1 MSKEKNHVTETE
13 LTVLE
18 VLWDEGSATIR
29 TITDTLYPE
38 GGASHYATVQ
48 KLLERLEAKKFVRRD
63 RKHIPHRFK
72 ARVTREKLISS
83 RLRDLA
89 DSLCGGSLS
98 PLLTHL
104 VESSRLSEA
113 EIALLRKLV
122 ASKSRRGGED

>member
-1 MSKEKNHVTETE
+1 MGKDKNHVTETE
-13 LTVLE
+13 LAVLE
-18 VLWDEGSATIR
+18 VLWEEGSATIR
-29 TITDTLYPE
+29 TITDALYPE
-38 GGASHYATVQ
+38 GGTSHYATVQ

-83 RLRDLA
+83 RLRDVA
-89 DSLCGGSLS
+89 DALCGGSLS

-104 VESSRLSEA
+104 VESSRLSED

-122 ASKSRRGGED
+122 AKRSNRGGRA